1 MNTNNHTSPKDFFLH
16 LGATI
21 ALYASVIA
29 LIDLAF
35 EVVNKALPDS
45 LNMYFSASSVVWPIS
60 ILIVLVPTLYV
71 LEKLIGR
78 DIVRMPLKKDLW
90 IRRWRIYLTL
100 FLTGATIAVDVIVL
114 INTYL
119 NGEISSRFI
128 WKVVVV
134 LVVSAIVFAYYILAK
149 MADQKT
155 WLKVLAILGA
165 VIALAAIIAGFI
177 IVGSPSTQRSMRFD
191 EQRVS
196 DLTNIQWQITN
207 YWQKTGTL
215 PAALEALNDPISN
228 FYVPKDPETSAA
240 YEYSVNALSSTSLR
254 TFDLCAT
261 FDLPSSGDK
270 STSSSLTPAV
280 SYPMGGGTMSEVWT
294 HNVGHAC
301 FERTIDPKLYPAMNK

>member
-45 LNMYFSASSVVWPIS
+45 LNIYFSTSSVVWPIS

-177 IVGSPSTQRSMRFD
+177 IVGSPSTQRVIRFD
-191 EQRVS
+191 EQRIN
-196 DLTNIQWQITN
+196 DLQSIKYSVDN
-207 YWQKTGTL
+207 YWQSKKTVPESL
-215 PAALEALNDPISN
+215 AVLESMGIVIP
-228 FYVPKDPETSAA
+228 VDPENGST
-240 YEYSVNALSSTSLR
+240 YEYEAISSPAGYKI
-254 TFDLCAT
+254 CAT
-261 FDLPSSGDK
+261 FDLPSDLKISNAGYSVPTYPGSMQTDWSHNAGHVCFDMSGDNV
-270 STSSSLTPAV
+270 SL
-280 SYPMGGGTMSEVWT
+280 
-294 HNVGHAC
+294 
-301 FERTIDPKLYPAMNK
+301 INK